1 MKNRITALFEKK
13 NTDILSVFYTA
24 GFPALQDTMA
34 IAEHLQDA
42 GVDMM
47 EIGIPFSDPVA
58 DGPVIQASNTVA
70 LKNGMTVPLLL
81 EQLKEIRKKVSMPI
95 VLMGY
100 LNPVY
105 QYGVERFIRDA
116 KAAGADGLI
125 LPDMPLQEFEKDY
138 AVLMQQEN
146 LCMSFLMAPTTSSE
160 RIEKID
166 SLSTGFV
173 YAVSASS
180 TTGNKQG
187 FSAEQESYFQ
197 RIKTLPLR
205 NPRLI
210 GFGITDSD
218 TFSTACRYA
227 SGAIIGSAFIK
238 MLQTSTIMQQDIYQF
253 VKTIKR
259 RD

>member
-1 MKNRITALFEKK
+1 MKNRITALFERK
-13 NTDILSVFYTA
+13 NSDILSVFFTA
-24 GFPALQDTMA
+24 GFPALKNTVA
-34 IAEHLQDA
+34 IAEHLQEV

-58 DGPVIQASNTVA
+58 DGPVIQASNTIA
-70 LKNGMTVPLLL
+70 LKNGMTVPILL
-81 EQLKEIRKKVSMPI
+81 EQLKEIRKKVQIPI

-125 LPDMPLQEFEKDY
+125 IPDMPLQEFEKDY
-138 AVLMQQEN
+138 ATLMQQED
-146 LCMSFLMAPTTSSE
+146 LCISFLVAPTTSGE
-160 RIEKID
+160 RMEKID
-166 SLSTGFV
+166 SVSTGFV

-180 TTGNKQG
+180 TTGSTQG
-187 FSAEQESYFQ
+187 FSSEQENYFQ
-197 RIKTLPLR
+197 RIKALPLR

-210 GFGITDSD
+210 GFGISDHD

-238 MLQTSTIMQQDIYQF
+238 CCKHPPASNTIF
-253 VKTIKR
+253 VNLLKQ
-259 RD
+259 

>member
-1 MKNRITALFEKK
+1 MKNRITALFERKK
-13 NTDILSVFYTA
+13 TDILSIFYTA
-24 GFPALQDTMA
+24 GFPTLQDTVA
-34 IAEHLQDA
+34 IAQHLDKA
-42 GVDMM
+42 GVDMI

-58 DGPVIQASNTVA
+58 DGPVIQASSTMA
-70 LKNGMTVPLLL
+70 LKNGMTLPLLL
-81 EQLKEIRKKVSMPI
+81 KQVKEIRKNVQVPI
-95 VLMGY
+95 ILMGY

-138 AVLMQQEN
+138 ASLMQQEN
-146 LCMSFLMAPTTSSE
+146 LSMSFLMAPTTSAD
-160 RIEKID
+160 RMEKID

-187 FSAEQESYFQ
+187 FNSDQEQYFQ
-197 RIKTLPLR
+197 KIKSLPLS

-218 TFSTACRYA
+218 TFATACRYA

-238 MLQTSTIMQQDIYQF
+238 MLETSASMQQDIHQF
-253 VKTIKR
+253 VKTIKGA
-259 RD
+259 